1 MTTLAVVFW
10 ISAGLLV
17 YAHLGYPLVLWGL
30 ARLPARRAEAGAGSG
45 GPPPSVSLIV
55 AAHDEE
61 ASILRWVRSTL
72 AFDYPR
78 ERLEVIVVSDGS
90 TDRTVEWAIKAG
102 ADRVLEVPRGG
113 KVAALNAAVDEA
125 RGEVLAFSDANSIW
139 EPAALRRLVARL
151 ADPVTGY
158 VCGQLRLE

>member
-90 TDRTVEWAIKAG
+90 TDRTVEWAVGQGIETATFHIMTPYPG
-102 ADRVLEVPRGG
+102 TGLYQRMHA
-113 KVAALNAAVDEA
+113 AALE
-125 RGEVLAFSDANSIW
+125 LLNSN
-139 EPAALRRLVARL
+139 
-151 ADPVTGY
+151 G
-158 VCGQLRLE
+158 